1 MKRGQGK
8 SLGWFRIKSGI
19 LRAVADGKNTRG
31 DLKGFFKGVVSNK
44 DIDYHL
50 WGTPRKPGL
59 VRRGILK
66 DENGNLTLN
75 LQTVD
80 HLEEILTRY
89 LLSFPEFKRAL
100 DLEFSACYLSCYGD
114 SISIRY
120 SEGEDHQIMTDYKD
134 WADGYMNEE
143 KEAIEQRFIEFARK
157 KCMEKR
163 GVLDERDKIRYV
175 VAFYSLLDSIPTY
188 EDLERSPEI
197 GEAFGKVSALEI
209 TLVWKDMNLIRE
221 MVRSVPGETIKTVF
235 ERLCSIA
242 NNPQSHS
249 EFIGGGVP
257 DSVSILGGLMGR
269 LMYEGIDSL
278 IFHED
283 LFGKISSAGQEISL
297 REMIKSIKAIRWI
310 PLGELERLGAF
321 LKDFNESQ
329 KGPARLTIEEAE
341 SLIVKYHGK
350 VNL

>member
-8 SLGWFRIKSGI
+8 SLGWFRIKSEI
-19 LRAVADGKNTRG
+19 LRAVADGKDTRG
-31 DLKGFFKGVVSNK
+31 KLKGFFSDVVSTK

-50 WGTPRKPGL
+50 WGTPGKPGL

-89 LLSFPEFKRAL
+89 LLSFPEFKRGL

-114 SISIRY
+114 SISIR
-120 SEGEDHQIMTDYKD
+120 SDGEDHLIMRDYGD
-134 WADGYMNEE
+134 WAIGYMGEE
-143 KEAIEQRFIEFARK
+143 KQAAEQRFIEFARRK
-157 KCMEKR
+157 YLEKR
-163 GVLDERDKIRYV
+163 GTLDERDKISYV
-175 VAFYSLLDSIPTY
+175 VAFYSLLDSVPTY
-188 EDLERSPEI
+188 EDLERSPKIEKSF
-197 GEAFGKVSALEI
+197 GELSSSEI

-221 MVRSVPGETIKTVF
+221 MARSVPGETIKTVF
-235 ERLCSIA
+235 ERLCSIV

-249 EFIGGGVP
+249 EFIGGSMP
-257 DSVSILGGLMGR
+257 NSVSIVGGLMGR

-283 LFGKISSAGQEISL
+283 LFGTISSAGQEISL
-297 REMIKSIKAIRWI
+297 REMIKSIKAIRLI
-310 PLGELERLGAF
+310 PLGELERLGTL
-321 LKDFNESQ
+321 LKNFNDSQ
-329 KGPARLTIEEAE
+329 KGAARLIMEEAE
-341 SLIVKYHGK
+341 SLIVKYHGG
-350 VNL
+350 VNP